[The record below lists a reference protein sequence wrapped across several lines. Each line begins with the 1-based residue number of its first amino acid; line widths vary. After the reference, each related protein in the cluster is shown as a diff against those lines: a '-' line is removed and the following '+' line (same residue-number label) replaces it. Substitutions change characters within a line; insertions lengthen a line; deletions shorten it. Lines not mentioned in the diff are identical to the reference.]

1 MDFDFQVIIRSWP
14 FLMQGLWFSIQLTVV
29 GFVGG
34 LVLGTVFALIK
45 QMEVPY
51 LTPVVSAYI
60 TLMRSI
66 PLIMVLFWFF
76 FLMPLVFGWF
86 TTNGRPITIGPVQ
99 TAFITFTMFEAAYY
113 AEIIRTGLRSIDKGQ
128 YEAARALSIST
139 FGMYR
144 KIIIPQVLRVTGPI
158 IVTQTI
164 ILFQDT
170 ALVYVLSLTD
180 LLGAGSKIA
189 QRDNRLLEIY
199 LTVAVIYLVIC
210 SIAAELVGYLKA
222 RNDRRMGRPRSVRTR
237 LTFMSLIRRRPA
249 A

>member
-1 MDFDFQVIIRSWP
+1 MDFDFQVIVKSWP
-14 FLMQGLWFSIQLTVV
+14 FLMQGLMFSIQLTVV

-34 LVLGTVFALIK
+34 LILGTAFALIK
-45 QMEVPY
+45 HMEVRFVA
-51 LTPVVSAYI
+51 PVVSAYI
-60 TLMRSI
+60 TVIRSI

-86 TTNGRPITIGPVQ
+86 TANGRPITIGPVQ

-113 AEIIRTGLRSIDKGQ
+113 AEIIRAGLRSIDKGQ

-144 KIIIPQVLRVTGPI
+144 KIIIPQVLRVAGPI

-189 QRDNRLLEIY
+189 QRDGRLLEIY
-199 LTVAVIYLVIC
+199 LTVALIYLVIC

-222 RNDRRMGRPRSVRTR
+222 RNDRRMGRPKSAAPRSA
-237 LTFMSLIRRRPA
+237 LMNLMRRRSTT
-249 A
+249 